1 MPSLPLPD
9 LPALPEP
16 FLILMCL
23 GFTGLLVILRFDAQ
37 RFGAA
42 EYDEADRFGH
52 VPSLRRRIAW
62 YVLGIGGVAAVYV
75 MHPAPEIQLFLG
87 PGDRALSIT
96 WGVIYGVAGAVAA
109 LVVAYWRY
117 RHLRFP
123 EVRSYPGALINQV
136 ATAFVDEAVFRGL
149 VFGWILMLGVE
160 ANLANVIQTLIY
172 ALATRT
178 GAPGRPKTMLILVIA
193 IGLASGYVTGITG
206 GIGAA
211 FLGHAVTR
219 FAFFLTTGHVGQ
231 PLPKG
236 REVEELERRR
246 RTPDGWTVIGSRES
260 GDG

>member
-1 MPSLPLPD
+1 MIDLPD
-9 LPALPEP
+9 LPDLPDEL
-16 FLILMCL
+16 LILISL
-23 GFTGLLVILRFDAQ
+23 GFTGLLVILRLDAS

-62 YVLGIGGVAAVYV
+62 YALGIAGVIAVAFVHPDAGGD
-75 MHPAPEIQLFLG
+75 LFLG
-87 PGDRALSIT
+87 PGDRLRAIT
-96 WGVIYGVAGAVAA
+96 WGFVYGVAGATAA
-109 LVVAYWRY
+109 LGVAYWRY
-117 RHLRFP
+117 RHLRLP
-123 EVRSYPGALINQV
+123 AVRSYPGALINQV

-149 VFGWILMLGVE
+149 VFGWLIVVGLE
-160 ANLANVIQTLIY
+160 PTIANVIQALIY

-178 GAPGRPKTMLILVIA
+178 GATGRPKTMLLLVLA
-193 IGLASGYVTGITG
+193 IGLVSGYLTGITG

-231 PLPKG
+231 PAARG

-246 RTPDGWTVIGSRES
+246 QTPDGWRLIGPRES
-260 GDG
+260 SDR

>member
-1 MPSLPLPD
+1 MELPD
-9 LPALPEP
+9 LPSLPEP
-16 FLILMCL
+16 FLILMSL
-23 GFTGLLVILRFDAQ
+23 GFTGLLVILRLDAS

-42 EYDEADRFGH
+42 EYDEVDRFGN
-52 VPSLRRRIAW
+52 VPSLRRRFAW
-62 YVLGIGGVAAVYV
+62 YGLGIAGVIAVAFV
-75 MHPAPEIQLFLG
+75 HPDPAVQLFLG
-87 PGDRALSIT
+87 PGDRLGAIT
-96 WGVIYGVAGAVAA
+96 WGVIYGVSGAIAA
-109 LVVAYWRY
+109 LLVAYWRY

-149 VFGWILMLGVE
+149 VFGWLLVLGLE
-160 ANLANVIQTLIY
+160 PNIANVIQMLIY

-178 GAPGRPKTMLILVIA
+178 GAPGRPKTTLLLVVA

-236 REVEELERRR
+236 REVEEIAKRH
-246 RTPDGWTVIGSRES
+246 RTPEGWRLIDPHERADG
-260 GDG
+260 